1 MVRPERRTRGDVIA
15 ALAIA
20 VVVALT
26 AGVIWWTSD
35 ARATLSRPADSVSSA
50 PPAAEAVPTGLR
62 ELWSAPSPYTT
73 VPVIAAGTVMTGDG
87 STMDG
92 RDPVTG
98 AVRWSYTRSDREL
111 CGVTWVYN
119 YAVAVYPDDR
129 GCGQVSTVDAAT
141 GKRGPARSG
150 VASPHVDLSAD
161 GTTVLSVGGSRFE
174 LWRSD
179 MVRVIGF
186 GEVDARVKPVHV
198 GTGDGCALLSAAADD
213 DAVSV
218 LRFCPGETDVKLS
231 LVRASDE
238 DDEPE
243 VRDVPEPGVLADS
256 GAQVLAVSGT
266 TTAVYLPVPEPRVSV
281 VDDTGNE
288 IGDYPLP
295 EPASA
300 AFPEGTVSKTG
311 DLITWWTGDAVMV
324 FSSTNIEYRYTIRRS
339 ESEVPLGPGVMMAE
353 KLLVPVT
360 GGIGVY
366 DPETGAPE
374 RVIPV
379 ERPPAD
385 TAVVPAV
392 VGDILLEQRG
402 RTLVALG
409 Q

>member
-20 VVVALT
+20 AVVALT
-26 AGVIWWTSD
+26 TGVVWWTSD
-35 ARATLSRPADSVSSA
+35 ARATHSNPAADVSTA
-50 PPAAEAVPTGLR
+50 PPAATAVPAGLR
-62 ELWSAPSPYTT
+62 ELWSAPSPHTT
-73 VPVIAAGTVMTGDG
+73 VPVIAAGTVVTGDG
-87 STMDG
+87 STMQG
-92 RDPVTG
+92 HDPVSG
-98 AVRWSYTRSDREL
+98 AVRWSYSRNREL

-150 VASPHVDLSAD
+150 EASPHIELSAD
-161 GTTVLSVGGSRFE
+161 GTTVLSLGGSRFE

-186 GEVDARVKPVHV
+186 GEVSARVKPVHV
-198 GTGDGCALLSAAADD
+198 GVGDGCALLSAAAGN

-231 LVRASDE
+231 LVRATDE

-243 VRDVPEPGVLADS
+243 VRDVPEPGVPADS

-266 TTAVYLPVPEPRVSV
+266 TTAVYLPVPEPRVQV
-281 VDDTGNE
+281 VDDTGTE
-288 IGDYPLP
+288 IGDHRLP
-295 EPASA
+295 GPAAA

-324 FSSTNIEYRYTIRRS
+324 FSSSDIEYRYTIGRS
-339 ESEVPLGPGVMMAE
+339 GGQVPLGPGVMMAE

-366 DPETGAPE
+366 NPQTGEQE
-374 RVIPV
+374 RLISVQ
-379 ERPPAD
+379 RPPTD

-392 VGDILLEQRG
+392 VGDTILEQRG